1 MNSKLRAAMISLV
14 VATAVPAAAQTVVEG
29 TFPPGLQLTLKQMN
43 DVVSKA
49 FYDPASTRYRGLV
62 VEDRL
67 VMDLVI
73 CGWLSSKNSRGV
85 YTAYYPFAYGVKD
98 GSVYIGMNYHNPSS
112 GQRTMAALADF
123 GCAKEALGL

>member
-1 MNSKLRAAMISLV
+1 MNSKLRAAMIALFVGSTASADAQSV
-14 VATAVPAAAQTVVEG
+14 VDGSFPA
-29 TFPPGLQLTLKQMN
+29 GLQMTLEQMN

-73 CGWLSSKNSRGV
+73 CGWLTSKNSRGV
-85 YTAYYPFAYGVKD
+85 YTSYYPFAFGVKD
-98 GSVYIGMNYHNPSS
+98 SSVYIGMNYHSPSS

-123 GCAKEALGL
+123 GCTKEALGL